1 MDKELEWRVFQLY
14 LESLN
19 LNASKIWVGYRYD
32 ALDYITKSC
41 APNFGN
47 RIVCVWHTVDKFC
60 DSAVVD

>member
-19 LNASKIWVGYRYD
+19 FNASKIWVGYRYD
-32 ALDYITKSC
+32 AITKSC
-41 APNFGN
+41 APNFG
-47 RIVCVWHTVDKFC
+47 IVCVWHTVDKFC